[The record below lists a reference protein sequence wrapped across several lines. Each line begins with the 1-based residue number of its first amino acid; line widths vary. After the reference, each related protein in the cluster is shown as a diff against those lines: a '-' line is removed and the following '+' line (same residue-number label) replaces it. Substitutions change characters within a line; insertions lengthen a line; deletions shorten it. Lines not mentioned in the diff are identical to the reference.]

1 LILIEGH
8 QGYAAIFDHLAIT
21 LSGGQ
26 FVFRKMR
33 ENFQHRPFLWRQFA
47 LEFFFGHAIDEPCN
61 IAGAEC
67 SIAR

>member
-33 ENFQHRPFLWRQFA
+33 ENFRTDHFCGDSLRLSFSSDTPSMSRA
-47 LEFFFGHAIDEPCN
+47 M
-61 IAGAEC
+61 
-67 SIAR
+67 